1 MCILNTLCAFSCN
14 KKKQLTA
21 RTQVDERF
29 KINVNLS
36 LDLTVT
42 E

>member
-1 MCILNTLCAFSCN
+1 MYIFNTFYAFSWN
-14 KKKQLTA
+14 KKKKLTA
-21 RTQVDERF
+21 RTHGVERL